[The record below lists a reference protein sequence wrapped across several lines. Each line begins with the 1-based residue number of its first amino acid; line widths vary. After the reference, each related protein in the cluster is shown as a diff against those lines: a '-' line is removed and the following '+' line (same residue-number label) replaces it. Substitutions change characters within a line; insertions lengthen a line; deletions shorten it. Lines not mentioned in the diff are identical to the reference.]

1 MEKFENKKSA
11 VLLLLAGVGGIVI
24 AYILSESYYFVNGG
38 YYKAINANY
47 ALENGYEIKRVVEF
61 FHFKLPFKGIVV
73 FLILT
78 IATSIYLFIYKTDD
92 EVKSALNSC
101 SAIFKTRD
109 SSLLRKVFSFYTTD
123 SEVKA
128 VQLTEEQSALE
139 EIMVSKN
146 FNTLFGVLLLI
157 IQLFLWNIGIENIA
171 VMFVVQLGIRFF
183 GAYRCNKVAE
193 YNIWGSGT
201 WFVLGFIFPSI
212 ALILSGIK
220 STLRKDVNLTFEKSS
235 EESNEHNY
243 KIDLK
248 DACISHVP
256 VPSETEIVVKKEV
269 EVIKEAFS
277 IDEFNSEQKE
287 RVKKTIS
294 NVYNQLT
301 KSKGIEPDFRALLVN
316 MVKYAG
322 NETAKKQFNAYV
334 LGWKLNMYADA
345 DFEKAYD
352 SVFNNF
358 DDIVL

>member
-11 VLLLLAGVGGIVI
+11 VILFLAGVIGIVV
-24 AYILSESYYFVNGG
+24 AYILSEPYYFVNGEYLHEIG
-38 YYKAINANY
+38 VNY
-47 ALENGYEIKRVVEF
+47 ASQYGLVPRRAVEF
-61 FHFKLPFKGIVV
+61 FQLKLPFKGIVV

-92 EVKSALNSC
+92 EVKSALKSY
-101 SAIFKTRD
+101 STMFKSGD
-109 SSLLRKVFSFYTTD
+109 SSFLRKVFSFYTTD
-123 SEVKA
+123 SEVKV
-128 VQLTEEQSALE
+128 VQLTKEQSALE
-139 EIMVSKN
+139 GIMVSKN

-157 IQLFLWNIGIENIA
+157 IQLFLWNVGVENIA
-171 VMFVVQLGIRFF
+171 VMFVIQLGIRFF

-212 ALILSGIK
+212 ALILSGLK
-220 STLRKDVNLTFEKSS
+220 STLRKDVDLTFEKSS

-256 VPSETEIVVKKEV
+256 EPSETEIVVKKEV
-269 EVIKEAFS
+269 DVIKEAFS
-277 IDEFNSEQKE
+277 IEEFNSEQKE

-301 KSKGIEPDFRALLVN
+301 KSKGIEPDFRALLEN